1 MTQHKKRKNKMVRLN
16 PKEKTPI
23 KGKYPNIDEMNF
35 LINNDLPLNNENGR
49 KQFNKKNNGKGVK

>member
-16 PKEKTPI
+16 PKEKPPI

-35 LINNDLPLNNENGR
+35 LINNDLPLNNE
-49 KQFNKKNNGKGVK
+49 KFNRKNNGTGVK